1 MEFETIS
8 SIEKLLTGEKPVT
21 GDKRSIPIENVNTI
35 ALVSKRINENTYQI
49 SDMTGSVNVTFQG
62 DTPSNLKV

>member
-1 MEFETIS
+1 MEFHIIKTIND
-8 SIEKLLTGEKPVT
+8 ILIKKQEP
-21 GDKRSIPIENVNTI
+21 GDKRSTNIENLNMIV
-35 ALVSKRINENTYQI
+35 LLSKRINENTYQI

>member
-1 MEFETIS
+1 MEFHIINTIND
-8 SIEKLLTGEKPVT
+8 ILIKKQEP
-21 GDKRSIPIENVNTI
+21 GDKRSTNIENLNMIV
-35 ALVSKRINENTYQI
+35 LLSKRINENTYQI